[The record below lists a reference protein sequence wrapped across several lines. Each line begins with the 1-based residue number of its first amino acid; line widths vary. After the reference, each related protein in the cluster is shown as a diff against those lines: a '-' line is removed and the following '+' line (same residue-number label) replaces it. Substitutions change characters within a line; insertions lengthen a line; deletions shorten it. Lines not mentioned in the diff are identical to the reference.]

1 MPFDANVQKKL
12 LGHKVKEVTAS
23 DELTNREL
31 REKTLLS
38 LARKVKP
45 HLAKALKTMITLLED
60 KDTPANVRFQASKWI
75 MEFNRSLSV
84 ELYQEKYDNE
94 KGEEVQKDS
103 APVFSLHV
111 IGGEKAPETKE

>member
-12 LGHKVKEVTAS
+12 LGHKVKEATAT

-45 HLAKALKTMITLLED
+45 HLAKALKTMIGLMED
-60 KDTPANVRFQASKWI
+60 ESAPANVRYQASKFVI
-75 MEFNRSLSV
+75 EFNRSLSV
-84 ELYQEKYDNE
+84 ELYQEKYDDE

-103 APVFSLHV
+103 APSFSLHV
-111 IGGEKAPETKE
+111 IDGSKKQE